1 MLQKL
6 GSLLGNQRQLRP
18 CLLHIF
24 LGNAY
29 SPERLMI
36 MRVSQIL
43 GKREPSDEEIRNWI
57 KEGWK
62 FTKRTRKGHIY
73 ITRRMGANKER
84 SLGPFK
90 QTLWDRIEKIKR
102 EPGEPQKET
111 DPISLFYSLVELN
124 RAFLYPEDC
133 MNKDDEGYCTYWRWS
148 PDYSLLRYRGDLEM
162 KEVRDEGNPVYL
174 FRAHAKYCGGCNA
187 YVSSRMKV
195 STT

>member
-1 MLQKL
+1 
-6 GSLLGNQRQLRP
+6 
-18 CLLHIF
+18 
-24 LGNAY
+24 
-29 SPERLMI
+29 MI

-187 YVSSRMKV
+187 YVSSRIKV